1 MLYEIEHNYSQNLQ
15 LMSKCCTSKV
25 ILLVE
30 KVKFLGTYTRKNN
43 NMYTANLRQG
53 CSPFGILLHWTQKV
67 SNEMLGFWFKI
78 IEKNCW
84 EKSLM
89 GNEGIQKW

>member
-30 KVKFLGTYTRKNN
+30 KVKILGTR
-43 NMYTANLRQG
+43 
-53 CSPFGILLHWTQKV
+53 
-67 SNEMLGFWFKI
+67 EKI
-78 IEKNCW
+78 IIW
-84 EKSLM
+84 IRL
-89 GNEGIQKW
+89 I